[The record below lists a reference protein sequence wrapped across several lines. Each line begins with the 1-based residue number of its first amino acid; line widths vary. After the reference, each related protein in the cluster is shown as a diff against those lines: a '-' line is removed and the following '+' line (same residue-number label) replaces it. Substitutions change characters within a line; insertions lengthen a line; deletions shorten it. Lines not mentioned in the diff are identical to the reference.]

1 MIGEEFI
8 ARSSMVY
15 RLSIKHPDYTSLKV
29 LFVCSRIA
37 SSTFRPRSNDQQRI
51 LVLFTDH
58 DLPLP
63 TFSVSL
69 CLQLGFQLVF
79 QHGPQKASF
88 RVRVMA
94 EDDMGASLGGRQRLV
109 LHSYSTMSK
118 VHDFQHELGKDRRV
132 L

>member
-1 MIGEEFI
+1 
-8 ARSSMVY
+8 MVY
-15 RLSIKHPDYTSLKV
+15 RISIKHPNYTPLKV
-29 LFVCSRIA
+29 FFVCPRIA

-51 LVLFTDH
+51 LVLFTDR

-63 TFSVSL
+63 TFSLSL
-69 CLQLGFQLVF
+69 CPQLGFQLVF

-88 RVRVMA
+88 RVRMVA

-109 LHSYSTMSK
+109 LYAHPATSK
-118 VHDFQHELGKDRRV
+118 VRNTQRQLGKDRQV